1 MRVAI
6 YARVSLDKTGEEH
19 AVERQLAECED
30 RAAQLKATDIV
41 TYVDNDVSAFS
52 GAIRPNFEKL
62 LTHLGQGRFD
72 CLIAAHPDRLYRR
85 LADLGRVI
93 EAAQNVQIVTL
104 AAGDI
109 DLSTAS
115 GRLNANILAS
125 VAQAESER
133 HAERRI
139 TANKARRAA
148 GAWRKEGSR
157 PFGFDADG
165 THREPE
171 ASMIAEAVRDI
182 LSGVSIHAIARRWNE
197 AGVTTVRGK
206 RWTNLHVRRVLSNAR
221 IAALVVHKG
230 EIVGPGNWGA
240 IVDETLWRA
249 LQSLFTTRA
258 SAMAFERTHL
268 LSGVALCG
276 TCGRPLYAR
285 YAHGRERTPTYV
297 CRASHVARSVP
308 PLDKMVEGLVV
319 QHLTVQGVERDLL
332 STPDTAIIALEERR
346 AALTTTRGSLAGLL
360 RKGLLTEEDVT
371 ADAMAIQRELDEID
385 QKIADRRPALVL
397 LDGELLD
404 RWENGTVE
412 TKAAIVDMLMWIVV
426 YPAPHGQRNFDPSL
440 VWRRFR

>member
-1 MRVAI
+1 MRVAL
-6 YARVSLDKTGEEH
+6 YLRVSLDKTGEEY
-19 AVERQLAECED
+19 AVDRQRAECRE
-30 RAAQLKATDIV
+30 RAEQLHATTI
-41 TYVDNDVSAFS
+41 TEYADNDVSAFS
-52 GAIRPNFEKL
+52 GAIRPDFEKL
-62 LTHLGQGRFD
+62 LTHLEQGRYD
-72 CLIAAHPDRLYRR
+72 CLIATHPDRLYRR

-93 EAAQNVQIVTL
+93 EAAQGVQIVTI

-109 DLSTAS
+109 DLSSAS

-148 GAWRKEGSR
+148 GQWRKEGSR
-157 PFGFDADG
+157 PFGFNADG
-165 THREPE
+165 THRQPE

-182 LSGVSIHAIARRWNE
+182 LSGVSVHAIARRWNE

-221 IAALVVHKG
+221 IAALVAHKG
-230 EIVGPGNWGA
+230 EIVGPGNWEA

-249 LQSLFTTRA
+249 LQSLFATRA

-276 TCGRPLYAR
+276 ACGKPLYAR
-285 YAHGRERTPTYV
+285 YAHGKERTPTYV

-319 QHLTVQGVERDLL
+319 DYLTSQGVERDL
-332 STPDTAIIALEERR
+332 
-346 AALTTTRGSLAGLL
+346 LTTTRGSLAGLL

-371 ADAMAIQRELDEID
+371 ADAMAIQRELDEIE
-385 QKIADRRPALVL
+385 QQIADRRPALVL

-426 YPAPHGQRNFDPSL
+426 YPAPHGQRNFDASL

>member
-6 YARVSLDKTGEEH
+6 YARISLDSTGEEH
-19 AVERQLAECED
+19 GVDRQLDDCLA
-30 RAAQLKATDIV
+30 RATELGATS
-41 TYVDNDVSAFS
+41 TTEYVDNDVSAFS

-62 LTHLGQGRFD
+62 LTHLEQGRYD
-72 CLIAAHPDRLYRR
+72 YLIAAHPDRLYRR
-85 LADLGRVI
+85 LTDLGRVI
-93 EAAQNVQIVTL
+93 EAAQNVKIVTI

-133 HAERRI
+133 HAERRM
-139 TANKARRAA
+139 TANKARRSA

-157 PFGFDADG
+157 PFGFNPDG
-165 THREPE
+165 SHREPE
-171 ASMIAEAVRDI
+171 ATMIAEATRDI
-182 LSGVSIHAIARRWNE
+182 LSGVSVHAIARRWNE
-197 AGVTTVRGK
+197 TGVTTVRGK

-230 EIVGPGNWGA
+230 EVVGPGSWEP

-249 LQSLFTTRA
+249 LQALFSTRA
-258 SAMAFERTHL
+258 NTMAFERTHL

-276 TCGRPLYAR
+276 ICGQPLYGR
-285 YAHGRERTPTYV
+285 YAHGKERTPTYV
-297 CRASHVARSVP
+297 CRSSHVARSVP
-308 PLDKMVEGLVV
+308 PLDKMIETLVV
-319 QHLTVQGVERDLL
+319 HHLTEQGVERDL
-332 STPDTAIIALEERR
+332 SARDSDVSDLEERR
-346 AALTTTRGSLAGLL
+346 AALTATRASLAGLL

-385 QKIADRRPALVL
+385 QQIADRRPALVL

-404 RWENGTVE
+404 RWESGTVE
-412 TKAAIVDMLMWIVV
+412 TRAAIVDRLLYIVV
-426 YPAPHGQRNFDPSL
+426 HPSGPTRTFDAAL
-440 VWRRFR
+440 VWHRWR